1 MCVYVCVCVCV
12 CVPLDKNIRTPSKMK
27 KNILF
32 TIFKL

>member
-1 MCVYVCVCVCV
+1 MYVCMYVRMYT
-12 CVPLDKNIRTPSKMK
+12 PEKNIKPLSKMK